1 MVAVPRVLN
10 RFYQVVK
17 AATLD
22 GPGLKGALSRKAF
35 NSALE
40 KLESA
45 EPSLPSPYS
54 PYDMLVFRK
63 VRLAFGGRLK
73 FLSSGSAPIAPEVLK
88 FFRVALGRQCKFVE
102 GYGQTEVRVM
112 SSDRYCGY
120 PNLAGCRCV

>member
-1 MVAVPRVLN
+1 MSP
-10 RFYQVVK
+10 Q

-35 NSALE
+35 NGALE

-88 FFRVALGRQCKFVE
+88 FFRVALGKQCKFVE
-102 GYGQTEVRVM
+102 GYGQTEV
-112 SSDRYCGY
+112 CN
-120 PNLAGCRCV
+120 PAIFNPL